1 MLTLWLKCHH
11 DVAEEYVMIRTQV
24 QLTDDQFR
32 SLKRLA
38 ADRSVSVAEL
48 IRQGVQLFIRGAG
61 VIDSKEQRA
70 RALSAAGRFHSRLS
84 DISAQH
90 DRYLQEAYEK

>member
-1 MLTLWLKCHH
+1 
-11 DVAEEYVMIRTQV
+11 MIRTQV

-38 ADRSVSVAEL
+38 ADRGVSVAEL

-61 VIDSKEQRA
+61 VIDSKERWQ
-70 RALSAAGRFHSRLS
+70 RALSAAGRFQSNRS

-90 DRYLQEAYEK
+90 DRYLEEAYEK

>member
-11 DVAEEYVMIRTQV
+11 DVTEQYFMIRTQV
-24 QLTDDQFR
+24 QLTDEQFR

-38 ADRSVSVAEL
+38 ADRGVSVAEL
-48 IRQGVQLFIRGAG
+48 IRRGVQLFIRGAG
-61 VIDSKEQRA
+61 VIDSKEQRQ
-70 RALSAAGRFHSRLS
+70 RALSAAGRFRSHLS

>member
-11 DVAEEYVMIRTQV
+11 DVAEVQFMIRTQI
-24 QLTDDQFR
+24 QLTDDQFK

-38 ADRSVSVAEL
+38 ADRGVSVAEL
-48 IRQGVQLFIRGAG
+48 IRQGVQLFIRGAE
-61 VIDSKEQRA
+61 VIDSKEQKQ

-84 DISAQH
+84 DISTQH

>member
-1 MLTLWLKCHH
+1 VLTLWLKYHH
-11 DVAEEYVMIRTQV
+11 DVAEEHDMIRTQV

-38 ADRSVSVAEL
+38 ADRGVSVAEL

-61 VIDSKEQRA
+61 VIDSKEQRQ
-70 RALSAAGRFHSRLS
+70 RALSAPGRFHSHLS

-90 DRYLQEAYEK
+90 DRYLQQAYEK

>member
-24 QLTDDQFR
+24 QLTEDQFR